1 MMTDYTQ
8 MILRSLF
15 RDFIFDEKTRR
26 IVIDFKSQIP
36 SDLIEEG
43 IRQYNYNWG
52 QASDYVNRAIE
63 SIRDVFDV
71 SNINNHVSLRLS
83 ELRPFSLLRIRHEG
97 IALTLLHLED
107 YRFCLLKDDWHVLRT
122 GDLLHCWTYS
132 LSEGGS
138 TVFRVFRSGKCYPDD
153 RHLLKI
159 DCIEAIEECTP
170 VYLPLSRNN
179 NRTHNVVMAKDIVF
193 AWEPRDYNGGYAFL
207 PQDFTTDKNAMF
219 AIDLRQK
226 KFSLNKGF
234 DLSRYNRHGT
244 TYLDIVKTVCYY
256 TVEEEIEKRLLTLSK
271 GDLKAETVNGNQY
284 AMRVVSKAKVTL

>member
-1 MMTDYTQ
+1 MTTDYTQ
-8 MILRSLF
+8 TTLRSLF

-36 SDLIEEG
+36 PDLIEEG

-159 DCIEAIEECTP
+159 DCIEAIE
-170 VYLPLSRNN
+170 S
-179 NRTHNVVMAKDIVF
+179 A
-193 AWEPRDYNGGYAFL
+193 
-207 PQDFTTDKNAMF
+207 
-219 AIDLRQK
+219 LRLLEHLY
-226 KFSLNKGF
+226 SA
-234 DLSRYNRHGT
+234 
-244 TYLDIVKTVCYY
+244 
-256 TVEEEIEKRLLTLSK
+256 EEIADCLASGELAALDYSEQGIKARETLRK
-271 GDLKAETVNGNQY
+271 Q
-284 AMRVVSKAKVTL
+284 